1 MLGSWTFTPDCPS
14 SKRLQR
20 WSLRSEVSW
29 VTWPGK
35 FGGCQGQL
43 GQPLSSKVTSTF
55 AQSNHHR
62 LLIACTRFI
71 TPSLISQI
79 LSTFFIMKFA
89 AALLVLATSAMANNI
104 RRGGDEYESPDYES
118 GKDYETGENEY
129 GQDEGYGEKGGY
141 GHEVKEVAVTYTTT
155 TVCPVT
161 YTHYKEGTTY
171 CETKLITSTLV
182 VAETKTVDVT
192 VKEPDVTKHYTDVD
206 YVTRTTVCPVTQTK
220 TVAGE
225 VITEVY
231 TTTSVIYDVVK
242 STDYEHVKQP
252 DVTKH
257 ETDVV
262 YRTRT
267 TVCPVTV
274 TKTIAGEV
282 VTQTFTTTSVI
293 EEVVKSTDYEHVKQP
308 DVTKH
313 ETDVVYRTRTTVCPV
328 TVTKTIAGE
337 VVTQTFTTTSVIEE
351 VVKSTDYEHVK
362 QPDVT
367 KHETDVVYR
376 TRTTVCPVTVTKTI
390 AGEVVTQT
398 YTTTSV
404 IEEVVKSTD
413 YEHVKQPDVTKFET
427 DVVYHTKTNVY
438 PVTVTNTI
446 AGEVITKVYT
456 STEYVVEK
464 VHTTVYDQVK
474 KPDVTKHETDVVYH
488 TKYEVYPVTVTKTV
502 EGEVITNVITSTSV
516 IVEKVATTVPA
527 VETIVKTIGKG
538 EVVTQYSKV
547 YHTVGGGTVYETVAP
562 QPTTVQAPETE
573 VVTQPEV
580 TVPATPTIAPKP
592 VATGAAAAKKA
603 PVFAFMAGILGAVAL
618 I

>member
-1 MLGSWTFTPDCPS
+1 
-14 SKRLQR
+14 
-20 WSLRSEVSW
+20 
-29 VTWPGK
+29 
-35 FGGCQGQL
+35 
-43 GQPLSSKVTSTF
+43 
-55 AQSNHHR
+55 
-62 LLIACTRFI
+62 
-71 TPSLISQI
+71 
-79 LSTFFIMKFA
+79 MKFA
-89 AALLVLATSAMANNI
+89 AALLVLATSALANNI

-141 GHEVKEVAVTYTTT
+141 KHEVKEVAVTYTTT

-192 VKEPDVTKHYTDVD
+192 VKEPDVTKHYTDVN

-262 YRTRT
+262 Y
-267 TVCPVTV
+267 
-274 TKTIAGEV
+274 K
-282 VTQTFTTTSVI
+282 
-293 EEVVKSTDYEHVKQP
+293 
-308 DVTKH
+308 
-313 ETDVVYRTRTTVCPV
+313 
-328 TVTKTIAGE
+328 
-337 VVTQTFTTTSVIEE
+337 
-351 VVKSTDYEHVK
+351 
-362 QPDVT
+362 
-367 KHETDVVYR
+367 

-464 VHTTVYDQVK
+464 VHTTVYNQVK

>member
-1 MLGSWTFTPDCPS
+1 
-14 SKRLQR
+14 
-20 WSLRSEVSW
+20 
-29 VTWPGK
+29 
-35 FGGCQGQL
+35 
-43 GQPLSSKVTSTF
+43 
-55 AQSNHHR
+55 
-62 LLIACTRFI
+62 
-71 TPSLISQI
+71 
-79 LSTFFIMKFA
+79 MKFA
-89 AALLVLATSAMANNI
+89 AALLVLATSALANNI

-141 GHEVKEVAVTYTTT
+141 KHEVKEVAVTYTTT

-192 VKEPDVTKHYTDVD
+192 VKEPDVTKHYTDVN

-231 TTTSVIYDVVK
+231 TTTSVIYD
-242 STDYEHVKQP
+242 
-252 DVTKH
+252 
-257 ETDVV
+257 
-262 YRTRT
+262 
-267 TVCPVTV
+267 
-274 TKTIAGEV
+274 
-282 VTQTFTTTSVI
+282 
-293 EEVVKSTDYEHVKQP
+293 
-308 DVTKH
+308 
-313 ETDVVYRTRTTVCPV
+313 
-328 TVTKTIAGE
+328 
-337 VVTQTFTTTSVIEE
+337 

-464 VHTTVYDQVK
+464 VHTTVYNQVK

>member
-1 MLGSWTFTPDCPS
+1 
-14 SKRLQR
+14 
-20 WSLRSEVSW
+20 
-29 VTWPGK
+29 
-35 FGGCQGQL
+35 
-43 GQPLSSKVTSTF
+43 
-55 AQSNHHR
+55 
-62 LLIACTRFI
+62 
-71 TPSLISQI
+71 
-79 LSTFFIMKFA
+79 MKFA
-89 AALLVLATSAMANNI
+89 AALLVLATSALANNI

-141 GHEVKEVAVTYTTT
+141 KHEVKEVAVTYTTT
-155 TVCPVT
+155 TVCPIT

-262 YRTRT
+262 YKTRT

-282 VTQTFTTTSVI
+282 VTQTYTTTSVIEEVVNVI

-337 VVTQTFTTTSVIEE
+337 VVTQTYTTTSVIEE

-427 DVVYHTKTNVY
+427 DVIYHTKTNVY

-516 IVEKVATTVPA
+516 IVEKVATTVPV

-592 VATGAAAAKKA
+592 VATGAATAKKA